1 MSVFQLYQ
9 LRADTQ
15 FGIWIFPPLVVV
27 LIVLSMVLWLFVPG
41 SKKPVK

>member
-1 MSVFQLYQ
+1 MSVAQICQ
-9 LRADTQ
+9 LRADNQ

-27 LIVLSMVLWLFVPG
+27 LIILSMVLWLFVPG